1 MGNFKRTATGA
12 IINTNEIELKNAR
25 LKKEIKNKKKDRIE
39 ELENRIEI
47 LEADFQAL
55 ELKFR
60 EYIYMHT
67 DDGK

>member
-1 MGNFKRTATGA
+1 MGDFKRTATGA

-39 ELENRIEI
+39 ELEKRFDK
-47 LEADFQAL
+47 LES
-55 ELKFR
+55 EFR
-60 EYIYMHT
+60 AYVYRTT